1 MNGRKRVLDWKIFVF
16 MFVILS
22 VAAVPV
28 SFAGEHGKH
37 ERKEHKKSSKKHGG
51 AHWGYEG
58 KHGPEHW
65 GELSEKFRACSEG
78 KTQSPIDIRDVK
90 GASKAKVVLHYKPTK
105 IKILNNGHTLKVS
118 YDKGSYMTVNGK
130 RYDLLQFHFHSPS
143 EHTVGG
149 KHSAMEMHLVHKSKD
164 GGFAVIGVLIEKDG
178 KNKAFSTLWKKL
190 PEEEGEEYNRK
201 ATVNVADLL
210 PSDKAFYN
218 YTGSFT
224 TPPCTEGVNW
234 FVLKNKVHLSGH
246 QVKEFREIMH
256 GDNRP
261 VQPINGR
268 VITTGS
274 I

>member
-1 MNGRKRVLDWKIFVF
+1 MKQLKTSLDWKVF
-16 MFVILS
+16 LLILAALTLV
-22 VAAVPV
+22 VAPNGLAR
-28 SFAGEHGKH
+28 SRHRRGHY
-37 ERKEHKKSSKKHGG
+37 EREGQRHSAHT

-58 KHGPEHW
+58 KRGPEHW

-78 KTQSPIDIRDVK
+78 KTQSPIDITKVDGV
-90 GASKAKVVLHYKPTK
+90 SSAKVELHYQPTK
-105 IKILNNGHTLKVS
+105 IKILNNGHSIKVT
-118 YDKGSYMTVNGK
+118 YDKGSYMIVDGK

-149 KHSAMEMHLVHKSKD
+149 KHSAMEMHLVHRSSD

-178 KNKAFSTLWKKL
+178 KNKAFARLWKKL
-190 PEEEGEEYNRK
+190 PEKKGEEYERK

-210 PSDKAFYN
+210 PEDKAFYN

-224 TPPCTEGVNW
+224 TPPCTEGVKW
-234 FVLKNKVHLSGH
+234 FVLKSKVNLSGH

-268 VITTGS
+268 VITSGS